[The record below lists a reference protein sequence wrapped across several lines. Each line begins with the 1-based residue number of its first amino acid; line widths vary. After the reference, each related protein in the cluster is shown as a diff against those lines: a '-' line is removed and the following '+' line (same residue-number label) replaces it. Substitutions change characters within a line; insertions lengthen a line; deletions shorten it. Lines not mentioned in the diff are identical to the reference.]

1 MTPALLLLVIGIGL
15 SAFFSGS
22 ETGFYRVTRVRLVI
36 DALQGD
42 RISKWLLH
50 LANNPAFFVAT
61 TLVGNNLANYL
72 TSLAVVLL
80 TKHISQSDA
89 VVAELTATILFSP
102 LVFIYGELL
111 PKYLFYRAPNRLL
124 RAGGLPF
131 LFFSV
136 VFAPISAL
144 LWMLGRVLQ
153 TLLGETPLQVQP
165 KLARTELQQVLE
177 EGHEVGILRP
187 AQRRLAQ
194 NLFVGAGLSVRR
206 LCRPVAKLNTVA
218 GTATREQLLQRADR
232 WGATLLIVHGD
243 NREDLVGYYRV
254 IELQLANGDA
264 APQLRPLIRLSPATT
279 LLDAIQQLRA
289 EDQDAAVVPDRDG
302 RTVSVLFVD
311 DLVDSL
317 MGTGT

>member
-1 MTPALLLLVIGIGL
+1 
-15 SAFFSGS
+15 
-22 ETGFYRVTRVRLVI
+22 VI

-42 RISKWLLH
+42 RISRWLLH
-50 LANNPAFFVAT
+50 LANNPAYFVAT

-80 TKHISQSDA
+80 TKRISGSDA
-89 VVAELTATILFSP
+89 VAAELAATILFSP

-136 VFAPISAL
+136 AFAPVSAV
-144 LWMLGRVLQ
+144 LWVLGRLLQ
-153 TLLGETPLQVQP
+153 ALLGETPLQVQL

-194 NLFVGAGLSVRR
+194 NLFVTAGLSIRK
-206 LCRPVAKLNTVA
+206 LCRPIAKLNTVPR
-218 GTATREQLLQRADR
+218 TLTREQLLERADR
-232 WGATLLIVHGD
+232 WGSTLLVVQGATRD
-243 NREDLVGYYRV
+243 ELAGYYRV
-254 IELQLANGDA
+254 VDVHLANGNV
-264 APQLRPLIRLSPATT
+264 QQRLRPLIRLPRTATM
-279 LLDAIQQLRA
+279 LDAIQELRN
-289 EDQDAAVVPDRDG
+289 EDQDVALVEDKDG
-302 RTVSVLFVD
+302 RAVNVLFAS

-317 MGTGT
+317 MGSGA